1 MILGV
6 VGNENSEYP
15 VNYVD
20 PLSKYVSITNN
31 LISGFTPVNIAV
43 TSENRKSEISVGNP
57 ISVASIV
64 SARIEKENTT
74 KNIYNTI
81 SIEAT
86 F

>member
-1 MILGV
+1 MIIGV
-6 VGNENSEYP
+6 IGNENSEYP

-20 PLSKYVSITNN
+20 PLSKYVPITNN
-31 LISGFTPVNIAV
+31 LISGFTPVGIAV
-43 TSENRKSEISVGNP
+43 NETEKSQKFVCNT
-57 ISVASIV
+57 ISVANLV